1 LGRVSQ
7 DGFSQFTEVDAMTPT
22 VLALTALLIAADPTP
37 MRKPHPLAPSLN
49 QLTEEEEDKIDEIIN
64 RFIKG
69 DTGQLVGE
77 EAKQAERDFDALG
90 PDAIPALIRG
100 LNRAA
105 KLEHSCP
112 TLMIAKKLSRM
123 LAASEDPKLL
133 DFARDEIGTGVP
145 RGKHAGILA
154 ELRTRC
160 LVLRKNVLARG
171 TPPPTITTAPKPEPK
186 PEPKTPRTMTT
197 VELVTAARGVGGTE
211 LKTLL
216 TELEQRKGTDVLPGF
231 SSIIKGND
239 LETQQYARDLMDKYM
254 ARQTNAF
261 VKEKLKDTDVEIRRA
276 ALRVAAKSSAFLS
289 DLIDALGDEDA
300 GACADAH
307 QGLLHWRKGEDFGPA
322 ADANKQQILDAQ
334 MKWRTWLT
342 KTLGR

>member
-1 LGRVSQ
+1 
-7 DGFSQFTEVDAMTPT
+7 MTPT

-145 RGKHAGILA
+145 RGKHAGRPCGNCA
-154 ELRTRC
+154 TRNAWCCRKELPRPAAYPASDHHHR
-160 LVLRKNVLARG
+160 
-171 TPPPTITTAPKPEPK
+171 PEHLTPK

-216 TELEQRKGTDVLPGF
+216 TELEQKRKGTEVLPAGF

-239 LETQQYARDLMDKYM
+239 LETQQYARDLMDKHM
-254 ARQTNAF
+254 ARQTTAF
-261 VKEKLKDTDVEIRRA
+261 VKEKLKDKDIEIRRA
-276 ALRVAAKSSAFLS
+276 ALRARRQEIVVQRFLS

-300 GACADAH
+300 EVREDAH